1 MPQPTIIE
9 LLPTAHAREVMDLRW
24 ITLDDLADVLASRHI
39 VTRNRKG
46 RAASHIL
53 IGRDARGRCLA
64 IPVAPTDQ
72 PYTWRA
78 VTAWPCKPS
87 EAAKLR

>member
-1 MPQPTIIE
+1 MPQPTIID
-9 LLPTAHAREVMDLRW
+9 LLPTTHAREAMHRRD
-24 ITLDDLADVLASRHI
+24 ICLDDLTDMLARPHVVI
-39 VTRNRKG
+39 RNRKG
-46 RAASHIL
+46 RAAPHIL

-64 IPVAPTDQ
+64 IPVAPTDH

>member
-1 MPQPTIIE
+1 MSGGISP
-9 LLPTAHAREVMDLRW
+9 AD
-24 ITLDDLADVLASRHI
+24 ITRVLANRHVI
-39 VTRNRKG
+39 TRNRKG

-53 IGRDARGRCLA
+53 FGRDAKGRCLA
-64 IPVAPTDQ
+64 VPIVPTDH

-78 VTAWPCKPS
+78 VTAWKCKPS

>member
-9 LLPTAHAREVMDLRW
+9 LLPTAHTRDMMDLRG
-24 ITLDDLADVLASRHI
+24 ITLDDLADVLASRHVVI
-39 VTRNRKG
+39 RNRKG

-53 IGRDARGRCLA
+53 IGRDAQGRCLA
-64 IPVAPTDQ
+64 IPVVSTDH

-78 VTAWPCKPS
+78 VTLWRCKPS